1 METMTNGGTLQFTD
15 VSTALSNLILT
26 AGGNTLDS
34 IFSHCDN
41 FSCSVIDGVDFDPAV
56 GSSVYLR
63 QREVLQRFSQERKA
77 NGSRDLFA
85 KAYEL
90 LYSGC
95 GAAVSGGK
103 RKVYRG
109 VRQRQWGK
117 WVAEIRLPQNRMRVW
132 LGTYDSPETAAY
144 AYDCAACKLRGE
156 YARLNFPNLKD
167 LKSDLGT
174 DEFVKLSG
182 LRKLVDAKIQAIIQK
197 IKGKGKKKDC
207 RRIGGDLGSG
217 SCSSSSSSVS
227 LPPAVVEMTE
237 EWSWERVSPVGA
249 AEDGLWNF
257 ENSPRAGSVDCLT
270 ATAAA
275 GSETE
280 WYSLEKMPSFD
291 AEQIWDVLAN

>member
-1 METMTNGGTLQFTD
+1 MTNGGTLQFTD

-26 AGGNTLDS
+26 TGGNTLDS

-182 LRKLVDAKIQAIIQK
+182 LKKLVDAKIQAIFQK
-197 IKGKGKKKDC
+197 IKGEGEEEGLSEN
-207 RRIGGDLGSG
+207 RRRFRIGFVFFVIIVGVSASGGSG
-217 SCSSSSSSVS
+217 D
-227 LPPAVVEMTE
+227 
-237 EWSWERVSPVGA
+237 
-249 AEDGLWNF
+249 DGRMEL
-257 ENSPRAGSVDCLT
+257 GKVDCLT